1 MAFMV
6 PLVKNHYDI
15 YNTRTAF
22 SDHDTGGGGYM
33 IGSSNHNLNRRG
45 RTTSHS
51 SESNNKKSAFVIGG
65 GSNSQVVLN
74 GIVHMN
80 GRSSSKSKPKVVL
93 ASASRAKGQS
103 QPIQVQKQSQQN
115 KTAEQQQRG
124 SPVKKSPLSPSYS
137 STQSMNHATRSF
149 PHVRRT
155 VRNPITNRVYSYSV
169 SIPEYVAEEDE
180 EELARLELEESL
192 ESQCES
198 PTLDQVMIFSTSA
211 PAGTGSID
219 NGIIDIVDEDDFIRC
234 TGARLPSSI
243 RTQTKNSKKS
253 KRNASF
259 SSSIAHSSS
268 LPNSPVN
275 KNLESSFND
284 ETDEPESPTK
294 NQSQFERCNSSNSRE
309 YMELLQKFILHLK
322 MLKLKRIFNPKN
334 SNSSAKECRQR
345 NRSSTLDDSINL

>member
-15 YNTRTAF
+15 YNTRSTF
-22 SDHDTGGGGYM
+22 NDHDNGGGGFM

-51 SESNNKKSAFVIGG
+51 SDSNNKKSTSAA

-74 GIVHMN
+74 GIVLLN

-103 QPIQVQKQSQQN
+103 QSIQVQQPKQNQ
-115 KTAEQQQRG
+115 TGELAQQRH
-124 SPVKKSPLSPSYS
+124 SLMKKPSSYS
-137 STQSMNHATRSF
+137 STQSMNHATRLF

-180 EELARLELEESL
+180 EELARLELEESI
-192 ESQCES
+192 EQCES

-234 TGARLPSSI
+234 TGARLPSTI
-243 RTQTKNSKKS
+243 RTQTKKS

-259 SSSIAHSSS
+259 SSSMVHSSS

-275 KNLESSFND
+275 KSLESSFDD
-284 ETDEPESPTK
+284 ESDESKSPT
-294 NQSQFERCNSSNSRE
+294 NDHSQFERCNSSNSRE
-309 YMELLQKFILHLK
+309 YMELLHKFILHLK
-322 MLKLKRIFNPKN
+322 MLKLKRIFNPKT
-334 SNSSAKECRQR
+334 SISTAKECRQR